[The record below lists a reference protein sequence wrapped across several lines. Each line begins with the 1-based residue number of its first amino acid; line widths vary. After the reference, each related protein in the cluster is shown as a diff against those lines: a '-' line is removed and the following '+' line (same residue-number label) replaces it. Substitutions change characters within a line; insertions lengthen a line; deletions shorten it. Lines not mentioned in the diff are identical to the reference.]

1 MNKLLLL
8 NSINRKYNIEIRIL
22 LVLNSILKQCDMS
35 LKTMIFLVPGGTFFV
50 WLTRSATSFWRI
62 LETRAEYSSNMCL
75 MRCCH
80 HFPKHMVSNFGVEY
94 SWLTH
99 KLPPEAN
106 IFRYTYLDRQ
116 RNDHLVFHIT
126 SSVFGWAT
134 SILSIVSL
142 SNGGTLEDFS

>member
-1 MNKLLLL
+1 MNLHISIQFDSETMWYKPKNYDFFWCQVGHFSFDWHVLLPP
-8 NSINRKYNIEIRIL
+8 SEEFW
-22 LVLNSILKQCDMS
+22 KQEQN
-35 LKTMIFLVPGGTFFV
+35 T
-50 WLTRSATSFWRI
+50 
-62 LETRAEYSSNMCL
+62 SSNMCL

-116 RNDHLVFHIT
+116 RNDHLVFYIT

-142 SNGGTLEDFS
+142 SNGGTLEDFRKILVNTTPH